1 MTKITTKKKKKLEGN
16 TCGMTRLWCRYIKWQ
31 NVSEN
36 GLIHRSSSFPNGAS
50 GKEPACNLG
59 DIPRGAIPC

>member
-1 MTKITTKKKKKLEGN
+1 
-16 TCGMTRLWCRYIKWQ
+16 MTRLWCRYIKWQ